1 MGHIVE
7 TWKRFCKFVQSG
19 VNVNGEDF
27 YELDKEEYF
36 KASDSAIGRY
46 TILRIISYIKKT
58 TAGFTS
64 DGVFL
69 SIFVR

>member
-36 KASDSAIGRY
+36 KACCALLPLYDITY
-46 TILRIISYIKKT
+46 NFLHKKT

>member
-36 KASDSAIGRY
+36 KASDSAIAAIRY
-46 TILRIISYIKKT
+46 Y
-58 TAGFTS
+58 
-64 DGVFL
+64 V
-69 SIFVR
+69 